1 MHKAVDQR
9 PKTCASALNECDCNL
24 YPNLSVLLRIA
35 CTLPVTSSEC
45 ERNASV
51 ACRLHKFTR
60 AGMTES
66 RLTSLAL
73 MHIHYQ
79 HHVDLDTVVQM
90 FAELHPCRLQLTS
103 NVFDDNCYYVTFKL

>member
-1 MHKAVDQR
+1 M
-9 PKTCASALNECDCNL
+9 
-24 YPNLSVLLRIA
+24 LLRIA
-35 CTLPVTSSEC
+35 CTLPVTSCEY
-45 ERNASV
+45 ERNV
-51 ACRLHKFTR
+51 GVVLHNFMR

-90 FAELHPCRLQLTS
+90 FAELHPRRLQLTS
-103 NVFDDNCYYVTFKL
+103 IGFDDD